1 MIWTESNEHMQA
13 LVYQLPKEGKAVCG
27 DSFYF
32 HATDETMV
40 CALADGLGSGAM
52 AQESSAVISEVVE
65 EHGHEEVASL
75 MERCNQELKH
85 KRGATV
91 AILKADFRTRT
102 IAYSSVGNIR
112 FILYAPSDK
121 YIHPLP
127 VTGYM
132 SGKPQTYKTFTYTY
146 EKGSRFIMYS
156 DGLEVPALRSYLKQH
171 HTPGDMSNQLE
182 SYTLMGKDDLTYII
196 GQLF

>member
-1 MIWTESNEHMQA
+1 MIWSESNEHIHA
-13 LVYQLPKEGKAVCG
+13 LVYQLPKEGKSVCG

-32 HATDETMV
+32 NATDQGML
-40 CALADGLGSGAM
+40 CALADGLGSGELAY
-52 AQESSAVISEVVE
+52 ESSSAISEVVK
-65 EHGHEEVASL
+65 EHGDEDVASL
-75 MERCNQELKH
+75 MERCNQALKQ

-91 AILKADFRTRT
+91 SILKADFQTRT

-121 YIHPLP
+121 YIYPLP

-146 EKGSRFIMYS
+146 EKGSKFIIHS
-156 DGLEVPALRSYLKQH
+156 DGLDVPALRTYLKQH
-171 HTPGDMSNQLE
+171 HSPGDISNQLE
-182 SYTLMGKDDLTYII
+182 AYTLMGKDDLTYII